1 MENAAEATEVIK
13 LAHFIRFHQLSDA
26 VSVAVASN
34 FYVGPDEKALEE
46 FTKKNGLE
54 NLTCDQICEI
64 IKLYEEPF
72 KLIEFKAKEELL
84 KIGEHEYIAES

>member
-1 MENAAEATEVIK
+1 
-13 LAHFIRFHQLSDA
+13 
-26 VSVAVASN
+26 
-34 FYVGPDEKALEE
+34 VGPDEKALEE

-84 KIGEHEYIAES
+84 KIGEH